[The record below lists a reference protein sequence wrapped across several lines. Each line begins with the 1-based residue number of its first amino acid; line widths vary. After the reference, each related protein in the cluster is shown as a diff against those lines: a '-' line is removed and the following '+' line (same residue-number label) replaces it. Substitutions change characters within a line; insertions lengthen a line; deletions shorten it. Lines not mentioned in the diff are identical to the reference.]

1 MTCQKLAQAYSAKW
15 YNVRSST
22 ATDLSE
28 TSQAHSRHAEKQ
40 ERPVNNLTTA
50 RISIA
55 QRPEVKVPI
64 DDTATSALDV
74 FGTESNVIDSS
85 KKTTPPPVASQQP
98 RLTSVAKWIGVIALS
113 AAATAGGIWFYL
125 QRTTAVAP
133 GSLTLNT
140 VPPGLEVS
148 LAGKVAGLT
157 PLTLSLPPGDHRVQV
172 TGAGGQPREVAVT
185 LKAGET
191 VVQHL
196 EMAAV
201 PPATPVP
208 TTGSLRIQTEPQR
221 QAVMVDGIDRGIS
234 PVTVTSLAAGD
245 HLVVIRGERGTI
257 RRNVTVEP
265 GATLSLVISPTES
278 SAASGGWL
286 TIASPVV
293 LQLKED
299 GKLIGTTETE
309 RLMIPAGEHEI
320 EMAND
325 ALGYRTVQR
334 VVVAAGRT
342 TNTRV
347 QVPNGMLSINAQP
360 WAEVWV
366 GGERVGE
373 TPIANLS
380 RPIGVHQV
388 VLRHP
393 EFGQRTASIT
403 VSLKQ
408 TARLG
413 VDMRKP

>member
-1 MTCQKLAQAYSAKW
+1 
-15 YNVRSST
+15 
-22 ATDLSE
+22 
-28 TSQAHSRHAEKQ
+28 
-40 ERPVNNLTTA
+40 VNNLNTA

-55 QRPEVKVPI
+55 QRPEVKVPV
-64 DDTATSALDV
+64 DDAATSALDV
-74 FGTESNVIDSS
+74 FGTESSLVDSS
-85 KKTTPPPVASQQP
+85 RKTPPSVASRRP
-98 RLTSVAKWIGVIALS
+98 RLRLVAKWIGVIALS
-113 AAATAGGIWFYL
+113 ASATAGGIWFYL
-125 QRTTAVAP
+125 QRTSAVAP

-140 VPPGLEVS
+140 VPPGLDVS
-148 LAGKVAGLT
+148 VAGKLAGVT
-157 PLTLSLPPGDHRVQV
+157 PLTLSLPPGDHRVLV
-172 TGAGGQPREVAVT
+172 AGAGGQQREVAVT

-196 EMAAV
+196 EMAVV
-201 PPATPVP
+201 PAAAPLP

-245 HLVVIRGERGTI
+245 HLVVIRGGGGTI

-265 GATLSLVISPTES
+265 GATVSLVITPTES
-278 SAASGGWL
+278 PAASGGWL
-286 TIASPVV
+286 TIASPVA
-293 LQLKED
+293 LQLKEN

-309 RLMIPAGEHEI
+309 RLMLPAGEHEI

-334 VVVAAGRT
+334 VVVAAGKT
-342 TNTRV
+342 TNARV
-347 QVPNGMLSINAQP
+347 QVPNGMISINAQP
-360 WAEVWV
+360 WAEVWI